1 MSVLTSILG
10 AIGSKAGEQ
19 VSGIIDG
26 LTTSD
31 SEKSTAKAQLTE
43 IVTNSLNEVTKAQAD
58 VLKTELTGNFLQRSW
73 RPIVML
79 TFTAIIVVGAFR
91 TIPFLD
97 SSSPFWNLLELGLGG
112 YVVGRSVEKVADT
125 VTKNIDIPFLK
136 KKDRS

>member
-112 YVVGRSVEKVADT
+112 YVVGRSVERVADT

>member
-136 KKDRS
+136 KKDR